1 MLLSSAILIS
11 LLSITLFVN
20 CHPVV
25 VDALAEEKLQNILN
39 TQSVEA
45 DSTIISGVVSE
56 LIDTTAG
63 DTKCQA
69 CINRLLIGKALV
81 LTRPDLIAPAFTRW
95 CVESKYSSNNTCYQ
109 NYGISSVNGS
119 SEGSNFADLL
129 SLMDPTGY
137 DGHSYCYFRDYNQCP
152 KPATP
157 NVTIS
162 HLLPPKKPENMV
174 APEPGTEGTFN
185 VLHVSDI
192 HIELDYTVGGEANCT
207 DSLCCT
213 PQSVKKSKLDSSS
226 PYEGHWNSYY
236 DSYYKENGTFVK
248 GPYVDVFNGSVSW
261 TPAASFG
268 YYHCDPPE
276 RLINSTLNSI
286 VNYSQKK
293 NLSFE
298 FTIFTGD
305 MLSHDLGKRMSY
317 ESTMESE
324 IRVMSDLKAKLGA
337 KPVYSVL
344 GNHDSYPY
352 AEMAPEKYGFFN
364 KFSSNLEMMSNMWE
378 DFGWLNPGQ
387 AQQARTHYSG
397 YAVETTLGL
406 KVISLNSNTWYTTN
420 TYNYINTTA
429 PDNFGQFQFLIDE
442 LIASENKKQRVWIV
456 AHVPPALG
464 GLPVPAN
471 IFAEIVERFSPSTI
485 AGIFFGHTH
494 RDQFEILYAGS
505 GNDTRTFQNVLNM
518 AYIAPSITPW
528 NDVNPAWRYYEVDKK
543 TFSIMDMHT
552 FYTPLNET
560 FVNKGDE
567 PSWEYEYSA
576 RKVYNI
582 SWPTTSPLN
591 GSYWHYVADKMKTSV
606 GMRQLFRSF
615 YSRLSPSVS
624 NCLHSN
630 ACDNDYC
637 MVTSFT
643 DDEYD
648 RCIAGVS
655 SKA

>member
-1 MLLSSAILIS
+1 MFLSSTLLFSILG
-11 LLSITLFVN
+11 ITSFVN
-20 CHPVV
+20 CHPVGE
-25 VDALAEEKLQNILN
+25 DALAEENLQNILN
-39 TQSVEA
+39 TQTVEA
-45 DSTIISGVVSE
+45 DSAIISSVVSE
-56 LIDTTAG
+56 LIDTTAH
-63 DTKCQA
+63 DAKCEA

-81 LTRPDLIAPAFTRW
+81 LTRPDLIAPAFTKW

-129 SLMDPTGY
+129 SQMDPTGY
-137 DGHSYCYFRDYNQCP
+137 DGHSYCYFRDSNQCS

-174 APEPGTEGTFN
+174 APEPGTNGTFN
-185 VLHVSDI
+185 VLHLSDI

-213 PQSVKKSKLDSSS
+213 PHSVKKSKLNGVS
-226 PYEGHWNSYY
+226 PYEGKWNSYF
-236 DSYYKENGTFVK
+236 DSYYEENDTFVK
-248 GPYVDVFNGSVSW
+248 GPYIDVFNGSVSW
-261 TPAASFG
+261 TPATSFG

-276 RLINSTLNSI
+276 RLINSSLNSI
-286 VNYSQKK
+286 VNYSKSK
-293 NLSFE
+293 NISFE

-305 MLSHDLGKRMSY
+305 MISHDLGKHISY
-317 ESTMESE
+317 ESTTESE
-324 IRVMSDLKAKLGA
+324 VKVMSDLKAKFGA
-337 KPVYSVL
+337 KPVYPVL

-352 AEMAPEKYGFFN
+352 AEMAPERYGFFN
-364 KFSSNLEMMSNMWE
+364 KFAANIEMMSDMWE
-378 DFGWLNPGQ
+378 DYGWLNP
-387 AQQARTHYSG
+387 AETQQARTHYAG
-397 YAVETTLGL
+397 YAVETALGL
-406 KVISLNSNTWYTTN
+406 KVISLNSNTWYAN
-420 TYNYINTTA
+420 NNYNYINTTA

-464 GLPVPAN
+464 GLPVPSN

-494 RDQFEILYAGS
+494 RDQFQILYAGS
-505 GNDTRTFQNVLNM
+505 GNDTKTIQNVLNM

-528 NDVNPAWRYYEVDKK
+528 NDVNPAWRYYEVDKT

-560 FVNKGDE
+560 FVNNGAE
-567 PSWEYEYSA
+567 PNWEYEYSA
-576 RKVYNI
+576 RQIYNV

-591 GSYWHYVADKMKTSV
+591 GSYWHNVADKMRTSV
-606 GMRQLFRSF
+606 GIRQLFRNL
-615 YSRLSPSVS
+615 YSRFSPLVTD
-624 NCLHSN
+624 CLHSN
-630 ACDNDYC
+630 ACDDDYC
-637 MVTSFT
+637 MVTTFT
-643 DDEYD
+643 DDGYD
-648 RCIAGVS
+648 RCVAGVS